1 MKNQTQHNVTFT
13 RDELAHAF
21 YMMLDYCAKWKPSK
35 TNDQEEKYQNLVQYR
50 NNLTVMRKIGA
61 VADEV
66 GVNIEIGEIEEVAS

>member
-1 MKNQTQHNVTFT
+1 MKNQTQHSVTFT

-35 TNDQEEKYQNLVQYR
+35 SHNQEEKYQNLVQYR

-61 VADEV
+61 VADEI
-66 GVNIEIGEIEEVAS
+66 GVNIEIEEVAS